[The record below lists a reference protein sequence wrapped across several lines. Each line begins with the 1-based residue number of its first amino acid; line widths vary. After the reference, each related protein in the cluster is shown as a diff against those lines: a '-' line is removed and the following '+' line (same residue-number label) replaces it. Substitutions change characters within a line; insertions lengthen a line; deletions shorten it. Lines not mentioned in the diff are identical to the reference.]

1 MAVQERVM
9 GNCVNKYNPSNGI
22 YTDPITPEEVSVD
35 ATEGTLE
42 ERKARK
48 KYEESQI
55 GFRKLDGEEQQL
67 FTNKWKSCLA
77 KTNDVTEH
85 YRLRDAVACEVYKK
99 RNRKHRRPKY

>member
-1 MAVQERVM
+1 M

-55 GFRKLDGEEQQL
+55 GFHKLDGEEQQL
-67 FTNKWKSCLA
+67 IINKWKSCLA
-77 KTNDVTEH
+77 
-85 YRLRDAVACEVYKK
+85 
-99 RNRKHRRPKY
+99 